1 MIKWIGLEKEK
12 KELISEN
19 KLKSKKLTKYN
30 NKNLEYEGTMFSNQE
45 QGRGEERRGEERK
58 KVLKME

>member
-1 MIKWIGLEKEK
+1 MMQWIGLEREN

-30 NKNLEYEGTMFSNQE
+30 NKNLECERTMFSNQE
-45 QGRGEERRGEERK
+45 QGRGEERRGE
-58 KVLKME
+58 KMGSENGII